1 VLLQI
6 IVVMH
11 VNPNI
16 TMRVIVVVAAVVAP
30 QQHEALAFWF
40 GVFIAA
46 SGRSAGEIN
55 RGRRR

>member
-1 VLLQI
+1 
-6 IVVMH
+6 MH

-16 TMRVIVVVAAVVAP
+16 TMRVIVVVAAVAVAVAVVVAP

-46 SGRSAGEIN
+46 SGRSEGEIN

>member
-1 VLLQI
+1 
-6 IVVMH
+6 MH

-16 TMRVIVVVAAVVAP
+16 TMRVIVVAVAVAVVVAP

-46 SGRSAGEIN
+46 SGRSEGEIN